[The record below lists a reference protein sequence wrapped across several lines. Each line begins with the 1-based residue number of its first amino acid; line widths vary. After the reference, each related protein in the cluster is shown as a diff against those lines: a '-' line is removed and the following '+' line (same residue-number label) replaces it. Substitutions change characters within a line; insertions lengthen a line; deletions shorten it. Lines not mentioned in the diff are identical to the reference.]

1 MFKVHSIMQLFQML
15 YETLAA
21 LSVLAKCRPSEY
33 LRLLAAVIVISH
45 SSRAAKL
52 VWIRDEI
59 PSQKRV
65 DAETPNH

>member
-1 MFKVHSIMQLFQML
+1 MQLFQML

-52 VWIRDEI
+52 V
-59 PSQKRV
+59 
-65 DAETPNH
+65 